1 MFYTLGMW
9 ALWLVGAALIGA
21 CLGWL
26 VRSSS
31 SASRREL
38 KHAKNEAAQL
48 RSRLDEMTGIVG
60 DRDRLMHLLEDERAS
75 APDPGL
81 LQAGR
86 AALAERAEL
95 LDKIAQQNAWI
106 GELRVRLWNSEARN
120 RDLQAV
126 VDAHVVEAAPPIPDL
141 IEGERFLGQPVRF
154 NDFTTIQG
162 IGPAIAQLL
171 IGRGLTTWWSL
182 AHADID
188 LLRSM
193 LAEAG
198 PKYQVH
204 DPTSWPQ
211 QARLLANGQWE
222 KFRTLRDALR
232 VAPLPAPAAAFPTA
246 PPAAPANAPAPAPA
260 PAPTPTPTQ
269 APAPAP
275 APTLDAPPR
284 RSAPGT

>member
-1 MFYTLGMW
+1 LFYTLGMW

-21 CLGWL
+21 CVGWL
-26 VRSSS
+26 VRSTSS
-31 SASRREL
+31 GSRREL

-75 APDPGL
+75 APDPEL
-81 LQAGR
+81 LRAGR

-141 IEGERFLGQPVRF
+141 VDGERYLGQPVRF

-171 IGRGLTTWWSL
+171 IGRGITTWWSL

-222 KFRTLRDALR
+222 RFRTLRDALR
-232 VAPLPAPAAAFPTA
+232 VAPLPSPATSAFPAVPPATA
-246 PPAAPANAPAPAPA
+246 PPAAAPPPPAPA
-260 PAPTPTPTQ
+260 PAPTATPVSS
-269 APAPAP
+269 
-275 APTLDAPPR
+275 PTLDAPPR

>member
-1 MFYTLGMW
+1 MW

-26 VRSSS
+26 VRSTS

-60 DRDRLMHLLEDERAS
+60 DRDRLMHLLEDERALT
-75 APDPGL
+75 PDPSL

-86 AALAERAEL
+86 AALAERADL

-106 GELRVRLWNSEARN
+106 GELRVRLWNSEAKN

-182 AHADID
+182 AHADIE

-193 LAEAG
+193 LSEAG

-232 VAPLPAPAAAFPTA
+232 VSPLPAPSSAAPPSPVPTPPPVA
-246 PPAAPANAPAPAPA
+246 PPAPPEAS
-260 PAPTPTPTQ
+260 APTALS
-269 APAPAP
+269 APPSP
-275 APTLDAPPR
+275 GAPPR

>member
-1 MFYTLGMW
+1 MLFYTLGMW

-21 CLGWL
+21 GIGWL
-26 VRSSS
+26 VRSTS

-38 KHAKNEAAQL
+38 KHAKNEAVQL

-75 APDPGL
+75 APDPAIV
-81 LQAGR
+81 QAGR
-86 AALAERAEL
+86 AALAERADL

-106 GELRVRLWNSEARN
+106 GELRVRLWNSEARA
-120 RDLQAV
+120 RDLQSV

-141 IEGERFLGQPVRF
+141 VEGERHLGQPVRF
-154 NDFTTIQG
+154 NDFTTVQG

-182 AHADID
+182 AHADIE

-193 LAEAG
+193 LSEAG

-232 VAPLPAPAAAFPTA
+232 AAPLPAPSA
-246 PPAAPANAPAPAPA
+246 PSPMS
-260 PAPTPTPTQ
+260 TPPQ
-269 APAPAP
+269 
-275 APTLDAPPR
+275 

>member
-1 MFYTLGMW
+1 MFYALGMW

-26 VRSSS
+26 VRSTS

-60 DRDRLMHLLEDERAS
+60 DRDRLMNLLEDERAS
-75 APDPGL
+75 APDPSIV
-81 LQAGR
+81 QAGR

-106 GELRVRLWNSEARN
+106 GELRVRLWNSEARG

-141 IEGERFLGQPVRF
+141 VEGERFLGQPVRF

-182 AHADID
+182 AHADIE

-232 VAPLPAPAAAFPTA
+232 ITPLPAPMSAPAAAPGSAA
-246 PPAAPANAPAPAPA
+246 PPATPHPAPNSA
-260 PAPTPTPTQ
+260 
-269 APAPAP
+269 
-275 APTLDAPPR
+275 APPPM

>member
-21 CLGWL
+21 CVGWL
-26 VRSSS
+26 VRSTSS
-31 SASRREL
+31 GSRREL

-75 APDPGL
+75 APDPEL
-81 LQAGR
+81 LRAGR

-141 IEGERFLGQPVRF
+141 VDGERYLGQPVRF

-171 IGRGLTTWWSL
+171 IGRGITTWWSL

-204 DPTSWPQ
+204 DPTSWPNQ
-211 QARLLANGQWE
+211 GA
-222 KFRTLRDALR
+222 T
-232 VAPLPAPAAAFPTA
+232 
-246 PPAAPANAPAPAPA
+246 
-260 PAPTPTPTQ
+260 
-269 APAPAP
+269 
-275 APTLDAPPR
+275 R
-284 RSAPGT
+284 RCD